1 MATSIASGTDSWAVV
16 PMAANPAYWEVF
28 ARAGNSGSWKLV
40 TPPGVADNGG
50 LVASA
55 GGASS
60 LTIAV
65 RPSQALVFS
74 PLAATAN
81 GGASWSTGGPINAP
95 VAASPGAFAADGSHL
110 AALLSDGTVET
121 SSDAGATWSTL
132 AKPGSLAASAAA
144 KGCGGAVRI
153 TSISFGSIST
163 EVLAGGTC
171 GTGGT
176 GAVFSH
182 LAGKG
187 WQRLSLPV
195 SGQLVR
201 FTTGTALVEG
211 KAGLAALWLGT
222 GLTGYPGTATASP
235 PSASLVLSKS
245 APLPVS
251 GSITASG
258 TLPDA
263 GAWVLLPAGRAA
275 TVSLPGTAGGTP
287 QWVPLPPVP
296 AHTSVLA
303 SGPDGATDALAV
315 SGTTVTVW
323 RLVPKA
329 TMWAKVQ
336 TISVPIQAGSSS

>member
-1 MATSIASGTDSWAVV
+1 
-16 PMAANPAYWEVF
+16 
-28 ARAGNSGSWKLV
+28 
-40 TPPGVADNGG
+40 
-50 LVASA
+50 
-55 GGASS
+55 
-60 LTIAV
+60 V
-65 RPSQALVFS
+65 RV
-74 PLAATAN
+74 
-81 GGASWSTGGPINAP
+81 
-95 VAASPGAFAADGSHL
+95 
-110 AALLSDGTVET
+110 
-121 SSDAGATWSTL
+121 
-132 AKPGSLAASAAA
+132 
-144 KGCGGAVRI
+144 
-153 TSISFGSIST
+153 TSISFGSVNT

-182 LAGKG
+182 LPGSG

-222 GLTGYPGTATASP
+222 GRTGYPGSATASP
-235 PSASLVLSKS
+235 PSASLALSKS
-245 APLPVS
+245 APLPHS
-251 GSITASG
+251 GSVTASG
-258 TLPDA
+258 TLPGA
-263 GAWVLLPAGRAA
+263 GAWVLLPGGRAA

-296 AHTSVLA
+296 ARTSVLA

-329 TMWAKVQ
+329 TEWAKVQ